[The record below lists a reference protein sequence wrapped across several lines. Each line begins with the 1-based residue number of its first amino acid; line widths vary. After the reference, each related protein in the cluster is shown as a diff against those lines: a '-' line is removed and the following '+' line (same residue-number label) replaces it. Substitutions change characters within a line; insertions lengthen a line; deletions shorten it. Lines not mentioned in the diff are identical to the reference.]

1 MMRPRFND
9 VKSLMSFTP
18 DLVRDMPLLHTSRTS
33 SRPRLSRS
41 PFMGSLMESNMSG
54 NRTEL
59 RDKTQLLLD
68 GPLKHI
74 RGAALAAVLLPLA
87 SVAATPASAQAFCP
101 SGGVCGI
108 AFNDANHN
116 GIHDAGDGVFG
127 NVHLSVYD
135 TSTPTPTLIW
145 EGFTD
150 VDGVYSGSLT
160 GGTPVMISAEIP
172 TGYEMSPSNVG
183 NDTFDSDGVNVAEFS
198 VATMIVNGTATDFG
212 FFTQAAPLACTIP
225 AASEVISPTSWNKF
239 KVPFGTPPVA
249 WVHAQF
255 KPTGV
260 PTTTSSTVQF
270 TGVSFV
276 LNGLSYPMPDGFVNF
291 DPDALAT
298 STTTFSGTPGTSSAR
313 WTTTINP
320 NFISDE
326 NFFVG
331 AAIPVDPAIAGGG
344 QATIRFTTQTDDTD
358 LSFSWQWSAAVY
370 TYWPSDWNQAMIQ
383 AYHGNGRHA
392 DTPNNTQVQ
401 KSLIQGPR
409 GGGGSNF
416 TGSWSA
422 TGHGACP

>member
-1 MMRPRFND
+1 
-9 VKSLMSFTP
+9 
-18 DLVRDMPLLHTSRTS
+18 
-33 SRPRLSRS
+33 
-41 PFMGSLMESNMSG
+41 MESNMSR

-59 RDKTQLLLD
+59 RVQTQQLLD

-74 RGAALAAVLLPLA
+74 RGAALAAALLPLA
-87 SVAATPASAQAFCP
+87 SVAATPASAQALCP

-108 AFNDANHN
+108 VFNDANHN
-116 GIHDAGDGVFG
+116 GIRDTDEGGLA
-127 NVHLSVYD
+127 NVHVFVYD
-135 TSTPTPTLIW
+135 TSTPTPTFIGDALTND
-145 EGFTD
+145 EGA
-150 VDGVYSGSLT
+150 YSVFVT
-160 GGTPVMISAEIP
+160 GGTPVMISAQFP
-172 TGYEMSPSNVG
+172 TGQATSPSDV
-183 NDTFDSDGVNVAEFS
+183 
-198 VATMIVNGTATDFG
+198 TMIVNSTATDFG
-212 FFTQAAPLACTIP
+212 FFLETVLPCTIP

-239 KVPFGTPPVA
+239 NLPFGAAPVA

-260 PTTTSSTVQF
+260 SAATTATVQF
-270 TGVSFV
+270 TDVSFV
-276 LNGLSYPMPDGFVNF
+276 LNGIKYPMPDGVVNF
-291 DPDALAT
+291 DPHAPST
-298 STTTFSGTPGTSSAR
+298 STTTFSGTPGTTSAL

-344 QATIRFTTQTDDTD
+344 KATIRFTTQTDVTG

-370 TYWPSDWNQAMIQ
+370 TFWPSDWNQAMIQ
-383 AYHGNGRHA
+383 AYHGNGLHA
-392 DTPNNTQVQ
+392 DTPKNTQVQ

-422 TGHGACP
+422 TGHGACQ

>member
-1 MMRPRFND
+1 
-9 VKSLMSFTP
+9 
-18 DLVRDMPLLHTSRTS
+18 
-33 SRPRLSRS
+33 
-41 PFMGSLMESNMSG
+41 MSG

-59 RDKTQLLLD
+59 RDQTQQLLD

-74 RGAALAAVLLPLA
+74 RGAALAAALLPLA
-87 SVAATPASAQAFCP
+87 SVAATPASAQVACP
-101 SGGVCGI
+101 SAGVCGLV
-108 AFNDANHN
+108 FYDANNN
-116 GIHDAGDGVFG
+116 GIQDFGDTPIAGAVVSIKGTAYVTAT
-127 NVHLSVYD
+127 NA
-135 TSTPTPTLIW
+135 
-145 EGFTD
+145 
-150 VDGVYSGSLT
+150 DGVYFFPVAP
-160 GGTPVMISAEIP
+160 GTYDIVVQIP
-172 TGYEMSPSNVG
+172 QIPPGMQPSPANVCC
-183 NDTFDSDGVNVAEFS
+183 DDRLDSDGTSDGLGNSIAS
-198 VATMIVNGTATDFG
+198 VTLNASEGTNIDTDFG
-212 FFTQAAPLACTIP
+212 FSNQAAPPPPACTIP
-225 AASEVISPTSWNKF
+225 AANEVISPTSWNKF
-239 KVPFGTPPVA
+239 NVPFGPAPKA

-270 TGVSFV
+270 IGVSFV
-276 LNGLSYPMPDGFVNF
+276 LNGISYPMPNGVVNF
-291 DPDALAT
+291 DPNAPLT
-298 STTTFSGTPGTSSAR
+298 STTTFSGIPGTSSAL

-331 AAIPVDPAIAGGG
+331 AAIPVDPTIAGGG
-344 QATIRFTTQTDDTD
+344 QATIRFTTQTDDAG

-383 AYHGNGRHA
+383 AYHGNGLHA

-422 TGHGACP
+422 TGHGACK

>member
-1 MMRPRFND
+1 
-9 VKSLMSFTP
+9 
-18 DLVRDMPLLHTSRTS
+18 
-33 SRPRLSRS
+33 
-41 PFMGSLMESNMSG
+41 MESNMSR

-59 RDKTQLLLD
+59 RAQTQLLLD

-74 RGAALAAVLLPLA
+74 RGAALAAALLPLA
-87 SVAATPASAQAFCP
+87 SVAATPASAQALCP

-116 GIHDAGDGVFG
+116 GVRDDDEGGLQ
-127 NVHLSVYD
+127 NVHVFVYD
-135 TSTPTPTLIW
+135 TSTLTPTLIW
-145 EGFTD
+145 DGYTD
-150 VDGVYSGSLT
+150 ENGAYSVFVM
-160 GGTPVMISAEIP
+160 GGTPVMISALIP
-172 TGYEMSPSNVG
+172 TGYEMSPPNLG
-183 NDTFDSDGVNVAEFS
+183 DNGLDSDGVPGVNEFSGFS
-198 VATMIVNGTATDFG
+198 VASGLTAPATATDFG
-212 FFTQAAPLACTIP
+212 FFTQTVPLPCTIP

-239 KVPFGTPPVA
+239 NLPFGKTAVA

-255 KPTGV
+255 DPAGV

-276 LNGLSYPMPDGFVNF
+276 LNGISYPMPDGVVNF
-291 DPDALAT
+291 DTNAPFT

-320 NFISDE
+320 NSISDE

-331 AAIPVDPAIAGGG
+331 AAIPVDQAIAGGG
-344 QATIRFTTQTDDTD
+344 KATIRFTTQTDDAG

-370 TYWPSDWNQAMIQ
+370 TYWPPDWNQAMIQ
-383 AYHGNGRHA
+383 PYHGNGRHA
-392 DTPNNTQVQ
+392 DTPNNLQVQ

-422 TGHGACP
+422 TGHGACQ

>member
-1 MMRPRFND
+1 M
-9 VKSLMSFTP
+9 
-18 DLVRDMPLLHTSRTS
+18 
-33 SRPRLSRS
+33 SRS
-41 PFMGSLMESNMSG
+41 RN
-54 NRTEL
+54 EL
-59 RDKTQLLLD
+59 RDQSQLLLD

-74 RGAALAAVLLPLA
+74 RGAALAAFLLPLA
-87 SVAATPASAQAFCP
+87 SVAATPASAQPVCA
-101 SGGVCGI
+101 SGGVCGTV
-108 AFNDANHN
+108 FNDTNNN
-116 GIHDAGDGVFG
+116 GVQDAGETGIENVTVFVCQLCDG
-127 NVHLSVYD
+127 SD
-135 TSTPTPTLIW
+135 TRSGVT
-145 EGFTD
+145 GSN
-150 VDGVYSGSLT
+150 GVYSIFVP
-160 GGTPVMISAEIP
+160 GGPTTVFISIP
-172 TGYEMSPSNVG
+172 PGMQASPLNVG
-183 NDTFDSDGVNVAEFS
+183 DDAFDSDGVPDGHGFS
-198 VATMIVNGTATDFG
+198 VASGLPADGTATDFG
-212 FFTQAAPLACTIP
+212 FSTQAAPLACTIP

-239 KVPFGTPPVA
+239 NVPFGKAPVA

-260 PTTTSSTVQF
+260 PTATSSTAQF

-276 LNGLSYPMPDGFVNF
+276 LNGISYPMPDGIVNF
-291 DPDALAT
+291 DPNGPAT

-313 WTTTINP
+313 WTTTVNP

-331 AAIPVDPAIAGGG
+331 AAIPVDPTIAGGG
-344 QATIRFTTQTDDTD
+344 QATIRFTTQTDDTG

-383 AYHGNGRHA
+383 AYHGNGQHA

-422 TGHGACP
+422 TGHGACK

>member
-1 MMRPRFND
+1 
-9 VKSLMSFTP
+9 
-18 DLVRDMPLLHTSRTS
+18 
-33 SRPRLSRS
+33 
-41 PFMGSLMESNMSG
+41 MSG

-59 RDKTQLLLD
+59 RDQTQRLLD

-87 SVAATPASAQAFCP
+87 SVAATPASAQPVCA
-101 SGGVCGI
+101 SGGVCGTV
-108 AFNDANHN
+108 FNDTNNN
-116 GIHDAGDGVFG
+116 GVQDAGETGIENVPVFVCQKCDGT
-127 NVHLSVYD
+127 D
-135 TSTPTPTLIW
+135 TIPGTTGLNGSYSIFVPGGSTTVWVLIP
-145 EGFTD
+145 
-150 VDGVYSGSLT
+150 SG
-160 GGTPVMISAEIP
+160 MQA
-172 TGYEMSPSNVG
+172 SPPNVG
-183 NDTFDSDGVNVAEFS
+183 DDALDSDGVPDANGLIS
-198 VATMIVNGTATDFG
+198 VVSNRAADGTASDFG
-212 FFTQAAPLACTIP
+212 FFAQTAPPLACTIP
-225 AASEVISPTSWNKF
+225 AASQVISPTSWNKF
-239 KVPFGTPPVA
+239 NLPFGNAPVA

-276 LNGLSYPMPDGFVNF
+276 LNGVSYPMPDGVVNF
-291 DPDALAT
+291 DPNAPAT

-320 NFISDE
+320 KFISDE

-344 QATIRFTTQTDDTD
+344 QATIRFTTQTDDTG

-383 AYHGNGRHA
+383 PYHGNGRHA

-422 TGHGACP
+422 TGHGACK

>member
-1 MMRPRFND
+1 
-9 VKSLMSFTP
+9 
-18 DLVRDMPLLHTSRTS
+18 
-33 SRPRLSRS
+33 
-41 PFMGSLMESNMSG
+41 MSG

-59 RDKTQLLLD
+59 RDQTQLLLD

-87 SVAATPASAQAFCP
+87 SVAATPASAQALCP

-116 GIHDAGDGVFG
+116 GIQDADEGGLE
-127 NVHLSVYD
+127 NVHLFVYD
-135 TSTPTPTLIW
+135 TSTQTPTLILD
-145 EGFTD
+145 GFT
-150 VDGVYSGSLT
+150 GVNGAYSVFVE
-160 GGTPVMISAEIP
+160 GGTPVMISAAIP
-172 TGYEMSPSNVG
+172 TGYETSPSNVG
-183 NDTFDSDGVNVAEFS
+183 DDTFDSDGVNGAGFS

-212 FFTQAAPLACTIP
+212 LFTQAAPLACTIP

-239 KVPFGTPPVA
+239 NVPFGAPPVA

-276 LNGLSYPMPDGFVNF
+276 LNGISYPMPDGFVNF
-291 DPDALAT
+291 DPNALAT

-344 QATIRFTTQTDDTD
+344 QATIRFTTKTDDTG

-370 TYWPSDWNQAMIQ
+370 TYWPADWNQAMIQ

>member
-1 MMRPRFND
+1 
-9 VKSLMSFTP
+9 
-18 DLVRDMPLLHTSRTS
+18 
-33 SRPRLSRS
+33 
-41 PFMGSLMESNMSG
+41 MESNMSG
-54 NRTEL
+54 NQTEL
-59 RDKTQLLLD
+59 RDQTRQLLD
-68 GPLKHI
+68 GPLKHV
-74 RGAALAAVLLPLA
+74 RGAALAAALLPLA
-87 SVAATPASAQAFCP
+87 SVAATPAAAQALCP

-108 AFNDANHN
+108 VFNDANHN
-116 GIHDAGDGVFG
+116 GIRDQGEGG
-127 NVHLSVYD
+127 LQNVHVFVYD
-135 TSTPTPTLIW
+135 NTNPANPTPIG
-145 EGFTD
+145 EAFTD
-150 VDGVYSGSLT
+150 VNGTYAVFVT
-160 GGTPVMISAEIP
+160 GGTPVIISALIP
-172 TGYEMSPSNVG
+172 TGYETSPSDAG
-183 NDTFDSDGVNVAEFS
+183 DDTFDSDGVKSGDFS

-212 FFTQAAPLACTIP
+212 FTQAAAPACIIP

-239 KVPFGTPPVA
+239 NVPFGAPPVA

-255 KPTGV
+255 KPVGV
-260 PTTTSSTVQF
+260 PTATSSTVQF

-276 LNGLSYPMPDGFVNF
+276 LNGISYPMPNGVVNF
-291 DPDALAT
+291 DPNAPFT
-298 STTTFSGTPGTSSAR
+298 STTTFSGIPGTSSAL

-344 QATIRFTTQTDDTD
+344 KATIQFTTQTDDTG

>member
-1 MMRPRFND
+1 
-9 VKSLMSFTP
+9 
-18 DLVRDMPLLHTSRTS
+18 MPLMQ
-33 SRPRLSRS
+33 P
-41 PFMGSLMESNMSG
+41 MESNMSG

-59 RDKTQLLLD
+59 RAQTQQLLD

-108 AFNDANHN
+108 AFNDANNN
-116 GIHDAGDGVFG
+116 GIRDQGEGG
-127 NVHLSVYD
+127 LKNVHVFVYD
-135 TSTPTPTLIW
+135 NTNPANPTLIG
-145 EGFTD
+145 EAFTD
-150 VDGVYSGSLT
+150 VNGAYSVFVT
-160 GGTPVMISAEIP
+160 GGTPVMISALIP
-172 TGYEMSPSNVG
+172 TGYETSPSGVG
-183 NDTFDSDGVNVAEFS
+183 DDTFDSDGVKNGLFS
-198 VATMIVNGTATDFG
+198 VATMIVNATATDFG
-212 FFTQAAPLACTIP
+212 FFTPAAPPACTIP

-239 KVPFGTPPVA
+239 NVPSGKAPVA

-276 LNGLSYPMPDGFVNF
+276 LNGISYPMPDGVVNF
-291 DPDALAT
+291 DPNAPFT
-298 STTTFSGTPGTSSAR
+298 SATTFSGIPNTSSAL

-331 AAIPVDPAIAGGG
+331 VAIPVDQAITGGG

-370 TYWPSDWNQAMIQ
+370 TYWPSNWNQAMIQ
-383 AYHGNGRHA
+383 PYHGNGLHA
-392 DTPNNTQVQ
+392 DTPGNTQVQ

-422 TGHGACP
+422 TGHGACK

>member
-1 MMRPRFND
+1 
-9 VKSLMSFTP
+9 
-18 DLVRDMPLLHTSRTS
+18 
-33 SRPRLSRS
+33 
-41 PFMGSLMESNMSG
+41 MESNMSR

-59 RDKTQLLLD
+59 RVQTQQLLD

-74 RGAALAAVLLPLA
+74 RGAALAAALLPLA
-87 SVAATPASAQAFCP
+87 SVAATPASAQALCP

-108 AFNDANHN
+108 VFNDANHN
-116 GIHDAGDGVFG
+116 GIRDTDEGGLA
-127 NVHLSVYD
+127 NVHVLVYD
-135 TSTPTPTLIW
+135 TSTLTPTFIGD
-145 EGFTD
+145 GFTND
-150 VDGVYSGSLT
+150 EGAYSVFVT
-160 GGTPVMISAEIP
+160 GGTPVMISAVIP
-172 TGYEMSPSNVG
+172 TGYATSPSNVG
-183 NDTFDSDGVNVAEFS
+183 NDTFDSDGDTDTDGDHS
-198 VATMIVNGTATDFG
+198 VATMSVNGTATDFG
-212 FFTQAAPLACTIP
+212 FFTQTVPLPCTIP

-239 KVPFGTPPVA
+239 NLPLGKAAVA

-255 KPTGV
+255 KPTDV
-260 PTTTSSTVQF
+260 ATDTSSTVQF

-276 LNGLSYPMPDGFVNF
+276 LNGISYPMPDGVVNF
-291 DPDALAT
+291 DPNALAP
-298 STTTFSGTPGTSSAR
+298 SVTTFSGTPGTSSAR

-344 QATIRFTTQTDDTD
+344 KATIRFTTQTDVTG

-370 TYWPSDWNQAMIQ
+370 TFWPSDWNQAMIQ
-383 AYHGNGRHA
+383 AYHGNGLHA
-392 DTPNNTQVQ
+392 DTPKNTQVQ

-422 TGHGACP
+422 TGHGACQ

>member
-1 MMRPRFND
+1 MS
-9 VKSLMSFTP
+9 KS
-18 DLVRDMPLLHTSRTS
+18 R
-33 SRPRLSRS
+33 
-41 PFMGSLMESNMSG
+41 N
-54 NRTEL
+54 EL
-59 RDKTQLLLD
+59 RDQSQLLFD

-74 RGAALAAVLLPLA
+74 RGAALAAFLLPLA
-87 SVAATPASAQAFCP
+87 SVAATPASAQSVCA
-101 SGGVCGI
+101 SGGVCGTV
-108 AFNDANHN
+108 FNDTNNN
-116 GIHDAGDGVFG
+116 GVQDAGEPGIENVPVSVCQLCDG
-127 NVHLSVYD
+127 SD
-135 TSTPTPTLIW
+135 TRSGVT
-145 EGFTD
+145 G
-150 VDGVYSGSLT
+150 VDGFYSIFIP
-160 GGTPVMISAEIP
+160 GGTTTVFIAIP
-172 TGYEMSPSNVG
+172 PGMQASPPNVG
-183 NDTFDSDGVNVAEFS
+183 DDAFDSDGVPDGHGFS
-198 VATMIVNGTATDFG
+198 VASGLPADGTATDFG
-212 FFTQAAPLACTIP
+212 FSTQAAPLACTIP

-239 KVPFGTPPVA
+239 NVPFGKAPVA

-260 PTTTSSTVQF
+260 PTTTSSVAQF

-276 LNGLSYPMPDGFVNF
+276 LNGISYPMPDGIVNF
-291 DPDALAT
+291 DPNGPAT

-331 AAIPVDPAIAGGG
+331 AAIPVDPTIAGGG
-344 QATIRFTTQTDDTD
+344 QATIRFTTQTDDTG

-383 AYHGNGRHA
+383 AYHGNGEHA

-422 TGHGACP
+422 TGHGACK

>member
-1 MMRPRFND
+1 
-9 VKSLMSFTP
+9 MSQEI
-18 DLVRDMPLLHTSRTS
+18 RQS
-33 SRPRLSRS
+33 
-41 PFMGSLMESNMSG
+41 
-54 NRTEL
+54 EL
-59 RDKTQLLLD
+59 QSKTQLLLD

-74 RGAALAAVLLPLA
+74 RGAVLAAALLPLA
-87 SVAATPASAQAFCP
+87 SVAAAPASAQTRCA
-101 SGGVCGI
+101 SGGVCGTV
-108 AFNDANHN
+108 FNDTNNN
-116 GIHDAGDGVFG
+116 GVQDAGETGIENVTVFVCQLCNGSNTISGVTG
-127 NVHLSVYD
+127 
-135 TSTPTPTLIW
+135 
-145 EGFTD
+145 
-150 VDGVYSGSLT
+150 VDGFYSIFVP
-160 GGTPVMISAEIP
+160 GGTTTVSVLIP
-172 TGYEMSPSNVG
+172 PGMQASPPNVG
-183 NDTFDSDGVNVAEFS
+183 DDAFDSDGVPDGHGVS
-198 VATMIVNGTATDFG
+198 VASGLPADGTATDFG
-212 FFTQAAPLACTIP
+212 FVTQTAPLACTIP

-239 KVPFGTPPVA
+239 NVPFGTTPVA

-260 PTTTSSTVQF
+260 LTATSSTVHF

-276 LNGLSYPMPDGFVNF
+276 LNGISYPMPDGVVNF
-291 DPDALAT
+291 DINAPFT
-298 STTTFSGTPGTSSAR
+298 STTTFSGTPGTSSAL

-331 AAIPVDPAIAGGG
+331 AAIPVGPPIAGGG
-344 QATIRFTTQTDDTD
+344 QATIRFTTQTDDTG

-383 AYHGNGRHA
+383 PYHGNGLHA
-392 DTPNNTQVQ
+392 DTPNNKQVQ

>member
-1 MMRPRFND
+1 
-9 VKSLMSFTP
+9 MSAH
-18 DLVRDMPLLHTSRTS
+18 D
-33 SRPRLSRS
+33 
-41 PFMGSLMESNMSG
+41 
-54 NRTEL
+54 TEL
-59 RDKTQLLLD
+59 RDRTQQLLD

-87 SVAATPASAQAFCP
+87 SVAATPASAQPVCA
-101 SGGVCGI
+101 SGGVCGTV
-108 AFNDANHN
+108 FNDANKN
-116 GIHDAGDGVFG
+116 GVQDAGETGIENVPVFVCQLCDG
-127 NVHLSVYD
+127 SD
-135 TSTPTPTLIW
+135 TKSGMTGLN
-145 EGFTD
+145 GFYYIF
-150 VDGVYSGSLT
+150 VP
-160 GGTPVMISAEIP
+160 GGTTTVSVSIP
-172 TGYEMSPSNVG
+172 AGMQASPPNVG
-183 NDTFDSDGVNVAEFS
+183 DDAFDSDGVPDGNGFS
-198 VATMIVNGTATDFG
+198 VVSGRAADGTASDFG

-239 KVPFGTPPVA
+239 NVPFGGAPVV

-260 PTTTSSTVQF
+260 PTSASSTAHF

-276 LNGLSYPMPDGFVNF
+276 LNGISYSMPDGVVNF
-291 DPDALAT
+291 DVNAPYI
-298 STTTFSGTPGTSSAR
+298 STTTFSGTPGTSSAL

-331 AAIPVDPAIAGGG
+331 AAIPVSPAIAGGG

-370 TYWPSDWNQAMIQ
+370 TYWPSNWNQAMIQ
-383 AYHGNGRHA
+383 PFHGNGLHA
-392 DTPNNTQVQ
+392 DTPNNLQVQ
-401 KSLIQGPR
+401 KSLVQGPR

-422 TGHGACP
+422 TGHGACK